1 MIVYTTTVEIA
12 IGRVT
17 IAPIDVNVTLVDLGH
32 DSDSEWTVS
41 KIEAEGVIEILD
53 GYGLKDF
60 KTQWVDVP
68 KSSLLFSLLLREL
81 YDGCKLDMDA
91 AWEAGKLESATT

>member
-1 MIVYTTTVEIA
+1 MITYPHRYEA
-12 IGRVT
+12 RIGRVVLDAYDV
-17 IAPIDVNVTLVDLGH
+17 IAHITEARDEHAD
-32 DSDSEWTVS
+32 WTVA

-91 AWEAGKLESATT
+91 AWEAGKMEKV